1 MQVHTTQSL
10 ITLAQYQSTAC
21 VSSKEYR
28 FNQDKFKLRSSQ
40 AYSDA
45 SSLSFGKKKPS
56 PKDLKN
62 LGKKI
67 VKKNEKSKVGDIK
80 EKAAPET
87 KKGDKFLNGKF
98 FDKML
103 TLAENEP
110 VIQAAMS
117 ALICIGL
124 RPITIMALPTKKGK
138 DDNMYAASHSICS
151 GVMGL
156 VSALII
162 AQPFKMG
169 SSYMMKNM
177 YKDLDIKALERLN
190 PHLDLKSIVDANG
203 NRKPIEEWLDKSG
216 NKFCKEF
223 KDVEKIPML
232 KMFNDISAESFKQ
245 FGADVDWVAQ
255 KGKSFNEV
263 VTRDGKSLYD
273 AIDWN
278 RVGIIVEQDGI
289 GEAKLLIK
297 DLNKD
302 YLKEIIADAEEGSA
316 WKKLNLESVYKDGKV
331 QDFRLW
337 KDTEG
342 KQWKLDLDNSY
353 ISSEYDTADYIPR
366 ISGKTRTESNGEIKH
381 STYFKNGKDGYL
393 GTEITQDLVD
403 ADKRNEVHDK
413 ILTWLPDIATRPLV
427 ATATI
432 ALIPVI
438 LKNVFHMEKSKKPEE
453 VKQSEVVNTNA
464 ERAKDVN
471 KEQVSF
477 KGRNNENNLNIS
489 FKAKPSV
496 DSKKQLSLFERLIS
510 KPLAKIYGKPLYESE
525 TTSNISEKLSK
536 IPGKM
541 TTHMATIGS
550 LLTSSVYIQ
559 QTLNKKDLDSDR
571 RKTLAINQGLCF
583 IIPTICAYTVDKFL
597 TNWIKK
603 NEYRYSGLQE
613 NKIALAKRDGKKEV
627 AEIIQ
632 KDLGTK
638 LRGVR
643 ILASLATFTLI
654 YRYVT
659 PVIITPIA
667 NSIGNRI
674 SQKDKVKEPKS
685 VNNVDFKA
693 AVENSDQEL
702 SEDKPADKRA

>member
-1 MQVHTTQSL
+1 
-10 ITLAQYQSTAC
+10 
-21 VSSKEYR
+21 
-28 FNQDKFKLRSSQ
+28 
-40 AYSDA
+40 
-45 SSLSFGKKKPS
+45 
-56 PKDLKN
+56 
-62 LGKKI
+62 
-67 VKKNEKSKVGDIK
+67 
-80 EKAAPET
+80 
-87 KKGDKFLNGKF
+87 
-98 FDKML
+98 
-103 TLAENEP
+103 
-110 VIQAAMS
+110 
-117 ALICIGL
+117 
-124 RPITIMALPTKKGK
+124 
-138 DDNMYAASHSICS
+138 
-151 GVMGL
+151 
-156 VSALII
+156 
-162 AQPFKMG
+162 
-169 SSYMMKNM
+169 
-177 YKDLDIKALERLN
+177 
-190 PHLDLKSIVDANG
+190 
-203 NRKPIEEWLDKSG
+203 
-216 NKFCKEF
+216 
-223 KDVEKIPML
+223 
-232 KMFNDISAESFKQ
+232 
-245 FGADVDWVAQ
+245 
-255 KGKSFNEV
+255 
-263 VTRDGKSLYD
+263 
-273 AIDWN
+273 
-278 RVGIIVEQDGI
+278 
-289 GEAKLLIK
+289 
-297 DLNKD
+297 
-302 YLKEIIADAEEGSA
+302 
-316 WKKLNLESVYKDGKV
+316 
-331 QDFRLW
+331 
-337 KDTEG
+337 
-342 KQWKLDLDNSY
+342 
-353 ISSEYDTADYIPR
+353 
-366 ISGKTRTESNGEIKH
+366 
-381 STYFKNGKDGYL
+381 
-393 GTEITQDLVD
+393 
-403 ADKRNEVHDK
+403 
-413 ILTWLPDIATRPLV
+413 
-427 ATATI
+427 
-432 ALIPVI
+432 
-438 LKNVFHMEKSKKPEE
+438 MEKSKKPEE

-489 FKAKPSV
+489 FKAKPSG

-597 TNWIKK
+597 SNWIKK